1 MPRTPSTFPAP
12 PRARKRLF
20 IGLITGSSV
29 LVCLVLVGLWIVPVV
44 GLGAIHPLAPW
55 LLGTLVLSA
64 ILALSW
70 ASLALVL
77 NILLGRPVLGGKRL
91 RGVTVRVFL
100 PLMTMLGRALGIPPQ
115 DVQASFIRVN
125 NELVSAEG
133 LRVPAERILV
143 LVPHCLQQSRCPQR
157 LTYDV
162 DHCRRCG
169 LCDIGELLKLRDALG
184 LRLAVATGGTIA
196 RRIVVENRPQLII
209 AVACERDLAHGIQDT
224 FPIPVFGILNQRPH
238 GPCRDT
244 RVMLEE
250 VRKAVERFM
259 AGTAA

>member
-1 MPRTPSTFPAP
+1 
-12 PRARKRLF
+12 
-20 IGLITGSSV
+20 
-29 LVCLVLVGLWIVPVV
+29 
-44 GLGAIHPLAPW
+44 
-55 LLGTLVLSA
+55 
-64 ILALSW
+64 
-70 ASLALVL
+70 
-77 NILLGRPVLGGKRL
+77 
-91 RGVTVRVFL
+91 
-100 PLMTMLGRALGIPPQ
+100 
-115 DVQASFIRVN
+115 
-125 NELVSAEG
+125 
-133 LRVPAERILV
+133 
-143 LVPHCLQQSRCPQR
+143 
-157 LTYDV
+157 
-162 DHCRRCG
+162 
-169 LCDIGELLKLRDALG
+169 LG